1 MIDTDKYEGPRTEGP
16 WKYIRENDRKS
27 EFGDDYRI
35 YIVAPP
41 YGTDNRLNGQGRIA
55 KMLGEHTYYDAQ
67 LIADAPLLLA
77 EVKRLQSQY
86 EELKEALIGDSPNWT
101 HDEVVEQALELA
113 TLNHND
119 GDRE

>member
-1 MIDTDKYEGPRTEGP
+1 MIDTDKYEGHTPAP
-16 WKYIRENDRKS
+16 WKPSQQN
-27 EFGDDYRI
+27 
-35 YIVAPP
+35 
-41 YGTDNRLNGQGRIA
+41 NGIWTVGNLSVKWEEA
-55 KMLGEHTYYDAQ
+55 DKN

-101 HDEVVEQALELA
+101 HDEVVQQALELA

-119 GDRE
+119 GERE